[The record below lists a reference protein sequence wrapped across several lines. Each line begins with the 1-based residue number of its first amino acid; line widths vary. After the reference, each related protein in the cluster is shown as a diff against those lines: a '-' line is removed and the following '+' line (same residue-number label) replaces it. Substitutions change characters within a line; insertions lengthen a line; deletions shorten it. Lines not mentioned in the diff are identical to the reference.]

1 MAALRNR
8 IGIFQ
13 ITNWD
18 NFGHKLSS
26 FRGFIYAT
34 KRAALITCKTVKQ
47 KSYIQIECSFFVAE
61 RKGFEPLRALW
72 ALHDFQSCALDQLSH
87 LSTWKPEAVV
97 SGLSDTVKN
106 RITIQRHSDAVNVS
120 ATPTAR
126 ALLPPQIFGSYYEEA
141 HSFPDREAA
150 AAHAPSPAV
159 PSTRNRKRPEE

>member
-1 MAALRNR
+1 MGCLRQEEGSIRHSGPFRECRGVRR
-8 IGIFQ
+8 IRLPFSVQRKQAWLASGIKEVWRRE
-13 ITNWD
+13 WD
-18 NFGHKLSS
+18 SNPRWVLKPTFDFESS
-26 FRGFIYAT
+26 
-34 KRAALITCKTVKQ
+34 
-47 KSYIQIECSFFVAE
+47 
-61 RKGFEPLRALW
+61 
-72 ALHDFQSCALDQLSH
+72 ALDQLSH

-106 RITIQRHSDAVNVS
+106 RITVQRHSDAVNVS
-120 ATPTAR
+120 ARPTGR

>member
-1 MAALRNR
+1 MKNNNVYAQQERELPCRSLSCA
-8 IGIFQ
+8 GFFQ
-13 ITNWD
+13 
-18 NFGHKLSS
+18 
-26 FRGFIYAT
+26 T
-34 KRAALITCKTVKQ
+34 KSPPDLT
-47 KSYIQIECSFFVAE
+47 IQRVLLAE
-61 RKGFEPLRALW
+61 RWGFEPQNAFDT
-72 ALHDFQSCALDQLSH
+72 LHDFQSCALDQLSH

-106 RITIQRHSDAVNVS
+106 RITVQRHSDAVNVS
-120 ATPTAR
+120 ARPTGR

>member
-1 MAALRNR
+1 MN
-8 IGIFQ
+8 
-13 ITNWD
+13 
-18 NFGHKLSS
+18 
-26 FRGFIYAT
+26 
-34 KRAALITCKTVKQ
+34 LIHN
-47 KSYIQIECSFFVAE
+47 
-61 RKGFEPLRALW
+61 PLRYQGLRRFSYRNFW
-72 ALHDFQSCALDQLSH
+72 RREWDSNPRWVLKPTFDFESSALDQLSH

-106 RITIQRHSDAVNVS
+106 RITVQRHLDAVNVS